1 MLLAGACGLPP
12 ILDEPLLNLGKVI
25 LIERRIHHLIQPVNL
40 RAILG
45 EGEKDGIFVGPL
57 FVWQRCVGLRG
68 CIHSRG
74 APGCIMNNFLDI
86 QLLECK

>member
-1 MLLAGACGLPP
+1 MLLARACGLRLIP
-12 ILDEPLLNLGKVI
+12 DEPLLNLGEVI

-45 EGEKDGIFVGPL
+45 KGEKDGKFVGPL
-57 FVWQRCVGLRG
+57 LVWQRCVGLRG
-68 CIHSRG
+68 CMNSRG